1 MEGDSMAAVKTLAAL
16 PSNTNG
22 VTPPNRTDHG
32 ASVFVVTDRGT
43 IGQRIARRREQLGLK
58 QAELARK
65 VRMSEA
71 YINRLE
77 NGLVRSPKL
86 YDLTAVAEVLDLP
99 LEAVVYAEGK
109 RAPESEL
116 GILSKQPRLASALL
130 NLARGLEWAD
140 SRDREFAISNIE
152 SLAKRFGVD

>member
-1 MEGDSMAAVKTLAAL
+1 MVSVGMLASM
-16 PSNTNG
+16 PSDTKR
-22 VTPPNRTDHG
+22 VTPRKRTDHE
-32 ASVFVVTDRGT
+32 ASVLAVTDRVT

-58 QAELARK
+58 QAELAKK
-65 VRMSEA
+65 VKMSEA

-77 NGLVRSPKL
+77 NGLVKSPKL

-116 GILSKQPRLASALL
+116 GILSKQPRLATALL